1 MGFVRAISP
10 MALLW
15 YGAVLVVSGT
25 LPLGTMLALTAL
37 AAAFLTPVMS
47 LVQNAQQL
55 QMLDAY
61 VERLSD
67 VVAAEPERAPR
78 APALHA
84 GRALTGTI
92 DVRGLTYRFGQS
104 GPAVIDDVS
113 FTVAAGET
121 LGIVGPTGSGK
132 STILML
138 LLGLY
143 RPTAG
148 EVFYDSVPLS
158 EIDPRV
164 VRQRCGVVL
173 QDNALFG
180 GSLRS
185 NIALNAP
192 NASDQQMEK
201 AALLAGLT
209 DEVARWPLGYETRLA
224 EGGTNLSGGQRQR
237 IAIARALVSEPA
249 ILLLD
254 EASSHLDVA
263 SEARLNANL
272 EQLRCT
278 RIVIAHRL
286 SAVRAANQ
294 ILVMQH
300 GRVVERG
307 SHGELMRWGGRYA
320 ALAHAQGP
328 AAPVARERGSPTAT

>member
-1 MGFVRAISP
+1 
-10 MALLW
+10 
-15 YGAVLVVSGT
+15 
-25 LPLGTMLALTAL
+25 
-37 AAAFLTPVMS
+37 
-47 LVQNAQQL
+47 
-55 QMLDAY
+55 
-61 VERLSD
+61 
-67 VVAAEPERAPR
+67 
-78 APALHA
+78 
-84 GRALTGTI
+84 
-92 DVRGLTYRFGQS
+92 
-104 GPAVIDDVS
+104 VIDDVS

-148 EVFYDSVPLS
+148 EVFYDGVPLS

-192 NASDQQMEK
+192 NASDRQMEK